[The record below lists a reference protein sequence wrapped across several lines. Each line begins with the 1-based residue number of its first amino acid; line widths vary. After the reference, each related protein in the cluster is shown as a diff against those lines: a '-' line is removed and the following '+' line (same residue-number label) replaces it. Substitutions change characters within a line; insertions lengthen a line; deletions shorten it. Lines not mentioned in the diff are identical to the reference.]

1 MTFLYSKLFI
11 VSKSNTVTV
20 VKFSDYSN
28 STLLITLF
36 LAIFLLSY
44 FMSSMMPTLPTT
56 LLLITADPSQPA
68 AQSAIRYAQAFLK
81 LAFSNSIDD
90 ESQAI
95 KPSPLKVFFYADG
108 AHTANGL
115 RWQSADQV
123 SITQQWQQLAS
134 QYHLSLPVCVSTALA
149 RGVSD
154 QDNARRHSLMA
165 NLARS
170 HTSDTVKAQQTDQQ
184 TVQQVKIAQSP
195 TSNNIDKTQSRLDRL
210 TSDYESTNTLSA
222 NNLGSNLAD
231 NITNLASGFTLVGL
245 GELATLMSESK
256 RVIQF

>member
-1 MTFLYSKLFI
+1 
-11 VSKSNTVTV
+11 
-20 VKFSDYSN
+20 
-28 STLLITLF
+28 
-36 LAIFLLSY
+36 
-44 FMSSMMPTLPTT
+44 MPTLPTT
-56 LLLITADPSQPA
+56 LLLITADPSHPA
-68 AQSAIRYAQAFLK
+68 AQSAVRYAQAFLK
-81 LAFSNSIDD
+81 LAFCNNNDD

-154 QDNARRHSLMA
+154 QENARRHSLMA
-165 NLARS
+165 NLAPS
-170 HTSDTVKAQQTDQQ
+170 QTPDTVKAQEAAQQAVKQ

-195 TSNNIDKTQSRLDRL
+195 TSDNIDKTQSRLDRL
-210 TSDYESTNTLSA
+210 TSDDESTHTLSSK
-222 NNLGSNLAD
+222 NLDSNLASYMT
-231 NITNLASGFTLVGL
+231 TNLASGFTLVGL

>member
-1 MTFLYSKLFI
+1 
-11 VSKSNTVTV
+11 
-20 VKFSDYSN
+20 
-28 STLLITLF
+28 
-36 LAIFLLSY
+36 
-44 FMSSMMPTLPTT
+44 MSSMMPTLPTT
-56 LLLITADPSQPA
+56 LLLITADPSHPA
-68 AQSAIRYAQAFLK
+68 AQSAVRYAQAFLK
-81 LAFSNSIDD
+81 LAFSNSNDD
-90 ESQAI
+90 QSLAI

-115 RWQSADQV
+115 RWQSANQV

-165 NLARS
+165 NLAPS
-170 HTSDTVKAQQTDQQ
+170 HTSDTVKAQEANQQVDQQ
-184 TVQQVKIAQSP
+184 TIQQMKNAQNL
-195 TSNNIDKTQSRLDRL
+195 TSDNIDKTQTRLDKL
-210 TSDYESTNTLSA
+210 TSDDESTNTLSA
-222 NNLGSNLAD
+222 NNLGSNLAG

>member
-1 MTFLYSKLFI
+1 M

-28 STLLITLF
+28 LTLLITLS

-56 LLLITADPSQPA
+56 LLLITANPSHPA
-68 AQSAIRYAQAFLK
+68 AQSAVRYAQAFLK

-154 QDNARRHSLMA
+154 QENARRHSLMA
-165 NLARS
+165 NLAPS

-184 TVQQVKIAQSP
+184 AVKQKVQQVKNTQNL
-195 TSNNIDKTQSRLDRL
+195 TSDNSDNINKIQSRLDKL
-210 TSDYESTNTLSA
+210 TSDDESTHTLSSK
-222 NNLGSNLAD
+222 NLDSNLASY
-231 NITNLASGFTLVGL
+231 ITTNLASGFTLVGL